1 MKTFEDYKLQAN
13 MSYAR
18 LAKLAG
24 LGTDAA
30 FRAVRYP
37 WRTRIETIMKIAE
50 VLNIPR
56 DEATELWKV
65 AKKEFNIRRYS

>member
-1 MKTFEDYKLQAN
+1 MKTFEDYKLQEN
-13 MSYAR
+13 MSYAK
-18 LAKLAG
+18 LAEQAG

-30 FRAVRYP
+30 FRAIKYP

-50 VLNIPR
+50 VLNIPE
-56 DEATELWKV
+56 DEAMQLWKA